1 MAAIGYVTLAAE
13 NRKRLLQVLGLYV
26 LAIEMIGGLVA
37 TFFLIAIDPAHIML
51 VDPPGYFLRYGIP
64 MAMIGAALFYWIYNG
79 HAAAVEKSLA
89 VVNPSRVDEPRFVTI
104 AERECIALG
113 VRVPRLGIIEV
124 PQPNALAV
132 GEGPSRGLIAVT
144 RGLLDQLDDEE
155 LAVVIAQQAAHI
167 RNGDTQV
174 LAANYALMRT
184 AVLLQVN
191 NPLRFEDWRQLLVP
205 VLLPPMLLIMLLSGM
220 ITKASMGLARMA
232 RRSVKLSRFHVADAD
247 AVRVTHRPDALYSA
261 LVKIGGKGAFTGSQ
275 AFDDLLFDG
284 RSDSDGG
291 THPAVV
297 DRLQTISRL
306 GGAMMRPG
314 RPRQDTR
321 GQDLRGES
329 TRPTFGRKLDPAAFR
344 APPIPPAEKP
354 RKPRQLNQDELLKLM
369 LTDWKTYKEYIAAC
383 NNYYEWRESDQR
395 DFLGLKPNMRIPVA
409 AVAAFM
415 MVLYWPSDGNVQTM
429 INRFSPAFFT
439 HMMGGGGTFSTTS
452 CPASASQCEADRT

>member
-13 NRKRLLQVLGLYV
+13 NRKRLIQVLGLYV
-26 LAIEMIGGLVA
+26 LAFQMIGGLAA

-51 VDPPGYFLRYGIP
+51 VDPIGYFVRYGLP
-64 MAMIGAALFYWIYNG
+64 MALIAAALFTWIYQG
-79 HAAAVEKSLA
+79 HAAAVEKKLA
-89 VVNPSRVDEPRFVTI
+89 IVNPSRIDEPRFVTI

-113 VRVPRLGIIEV
+113 IRLPRFGIIDV

-167 RNGDTQV
+167 RNGDTQA

-191 NPLRFEDWRQLLVP
+191 NPLRFEDWRQMLIP
-205 VLLPPMLLIMLLSGM
+205 ILLPPMLLLMLLSGM
-220 ITKASMGLARMA
+220 ITKASMGIARMA
-232 RRSVKLSRFHVADAD
+232 RRSVKLSRFHIADAD

-261 LVKIGGKGAFTGSQ
+261 LVKIGGKGAFAGSE

-297 DRLQTISRL
+297 ERLQTISRMGRDL
-306 GGAMMRPG
+306 MQPG

-321 GQDLRGES
+321 LQELRGDAP
-329 TRPTFGRKLDPAAFR
+329 RPTFGRKLDPEAFVAA
-344 APPIPPAEKP
+344 PIPPAEKP
-354 RKPRQLNQDELLKLM
+354 RKPRQLNQEELLKLM
-369 LTDWKTYKEYIAAC
+369 LTDWKTYKEYISAC
-383 NNYYEWRESDQR
+383 NNYYEWRESDNR
-395 DFLGLKPNMRIPVA
+395 NFLGLKPEMRIPVMA
-409 AVAAFM
+409 ATAFLT
-415 MVLYWPSDGNVQTM
+415 VLYWPADGDWQKFA
-429 INRFSPAFFT
+429 NRFSPAFFSQVLAT
-439 HMMGGGGTFSTTS
+439 PTGTFCAGSG
-452 CPASASQCEADRT
+452 CPNG